1 MAEKTEKPTDKKIRD
16 SAKKGQSFKS
26 KDMVAAVVLVA
37 GAFAVS
43 GFSSLMGLGSL
54 MQRIL
59 LSPTAMGVEALL
71 DKLYSLFLMAVVPV
85 LLACFLPGAIIS
97 LLQSRFRLATE
108 AIKIDFSHLNP
119 ISGFKKIFSLRSLK
133 ELVKAFLYLLVF
145 GASAALFFIFWR
157 QEIFMLYRTTIN
169 GMIGQWGSLCITFII
184 VFLAVALII
193 LLIDTLTEFF
203 LFMKDLKMEKQE
215 VKKEHKDNDG
225 DPHIKSARRGLH
237 QELLS
242 EEVKADVRD
251 SNFIM
256 ANPTHIAM
264 AIYYNTEIAPVP
276 YIMMKTQGTQA
287 KAIIAYAESQGVPVI
302 RDIPLARQIWRN
314 YRKNSFID
322 EQGLDDVM
330 SIIHW
335 LIRIELENMG
345 IDVDAA
351 LAQLEANIATNQAAQ
366 EETNDSQQN

>member
-145 GASAALFFIFWR
+145 GASAALFFILWR

-264 AIYYNTEIAPVP
+264 AIYYNTEIAPLP